1 MLRSWLN
8 QYGNHLDENKE
19 IHPES
24 TYLAQRMT
32 PKVALREA
40 DVIVE
45 LRPGTTGCT
54 EEIIRKMRKDATL
67 VLIETDS
74 TVVHFLKERYGSFK
88 RIKIVETDTIH
99 LKEALRMLKIEQVD
113 LIISGFPFAR
123 LDAIKTMMLL
133 TEIKTALSDTGM
145 FVTAQYTKLRKPNLE
160 KVFSRVKDQQ
170 EFRNVPPAYLFYC
183 MNEGG
188 IV

>member
-8 QYGNHLDENKE
+8 QYMNYLDENKR

-32 PKVALREA
+32 PKVSLSEA

-45 LRPGTTGCT
+45 LSPGTTGCT

-74 TVVHFLKERYGSFK
+74 NVVHFLKERYSAFD
-88 RIKIVETDTIH
+88 RITIVKTDTIH
-99 LKEALRMLKIEQVD
+99 LKETLQALKIKKVD
-113 LIISGFPFAR
+113 LIISGLPFGR
-123 LDAIKTMMLL
+123 FDSVKTNIILK
-133 TEIKTALSDTGM
+133 EIKTVLSDTGI
-145 FVTAQYTKLRKPNLE
+145 FVTFQYTKLRKPHFE
-160 KVFSRVKDQQ
+160 KVFGRVKYQH
-170 EFRNVPPAYLFYC
+170 EFRNLPPVYLFHC
-183 MNEGG
+183 TN
-188 IV
+188 